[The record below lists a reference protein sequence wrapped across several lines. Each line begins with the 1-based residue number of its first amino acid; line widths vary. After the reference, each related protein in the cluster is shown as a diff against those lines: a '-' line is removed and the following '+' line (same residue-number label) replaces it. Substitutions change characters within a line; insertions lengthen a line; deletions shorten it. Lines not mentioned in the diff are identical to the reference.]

1 MSVTDRDIEFEGH
14 SVHIWEGG
22 SGFPILMLHGSGPGA
37 GTMGNWRFVLEPL
50 SESYQVLATDLI
62 GFGESGRKT
71 EAPFFDIGLW
81 RRQAQ
86 FMLDRLDDGPVGI
99 IGHSLSASLAL
110 GLAATNDRVSK
121 VLTTGAMGGKFTVNA
136 NTELCWTFPENRD
149 QLRAAVECLVY
160 DKSVVTDTLL
170 DSRME
175 ILHDGV
181 YGPYFKS
188 MFSGAKQQ
196 YVDAAVLPVKI
207 LEGLTCDVVM
217 MHGRDDNPFPYE
229 ENSLALS
236 SAIPHADVILV
247 GRCGHSPALE
257 HPEKLLTAAKLLFSQ
272 GAASLK

>member
-1 MSVTDRDIEFEGH
+1 MAVTDRDIEFEGH
-14 SVHIWEGG
+14 SVHVWEGG
-22 SGFPILMLHGSGPGA
+22 SGFPVLMLHGSGPGA

-50 SESYQVLATDLI
+50 AESYQVLATDLI

-71 EAPFFDIGLW
+71 EEPLFDMGLW

-86 FMLDRLDDGPVGI
+86 FMLDRLGDGPVGI

-110 GLAATNDRVSK
+110 GLAAANERVSK
-121 VLTTGAMGGKFTVNA
+121 VLTTGAMGGHFTVNA
-136 NTELCWTFPENRD
+136 DTELCWTFPETRD
-149 QLRAAVECLVY
+149 NLRAAVECLVY
-160 DKSVVTDTLL
+160 DKSVVTDALL

-188 MFSGAKQQ
+188 MFAGDKQQ
-196 YVDAAVLPVKI
+196 YVDAAVLPAESLNK
-207 LEGLTCDVVM
+207 LACDVVM
-217 MHGRDDNPFPYE
+217 MHGRNDNPFPYA

-236 SAIPHADVILV
+236 AAIPHADVILV

-257 HPEKLLTAAKLLFSQ
+257 HPEKLLSAAKLLF
-272 GAASLK
+272 G

>member
-1 MSVTDRDIEFEGH
+1 MTVSDRDIEFESH

-37 GTMGNWRFVLEPL
+37 GTLGNWRFVLEPL

-71 EAPFFDIGLW
+71 EEPFFDIGLW

-86 FMLDRLDDGPVGI
+86 FMLDRLGQGPVGI

-110 GLAATNDRVSK
+110 GLAAANERVTK
-121 VLTTGAMGGKFTVNA
+121 VLTTGAMGGKFAVNED
-136 NTELCWTFPENRD
+136 TELCWTFPETRD

-160 DKSVVTDTLL
+160 DRSVVTDALL
-170 DSRME
+170 DSRIE
-175 ILHDGV
+175 ILHDGI

-188 MFSGAKQQ
+188 MFAGAKQQ
-196 YVDAAVLPVKI
+196 YVDAAVLPRES
-207 LEGLTCDVVM
+207 LSGLSCDVVM
-217 MHGRDDNPFPYE
+217 MHGRDDRPFPYG

-236 SAIPHADVILV
+236 NAIPHADVILV

-257 HPEKLLTAAKLLFSQ
+257 HPEKLLAVAKLLF
-272 GAASLK
+272 G

>member
-1 MSVTDRDIEFEGH
+1 MALTEHDIEFEGT
-14 SVHIWEGG
+14 SVHFWKGG

-71 EAPFFDIGLW
+71 EEPFFDIGLW

-86 FMLDRLDDGPVGI
+86 YMLDRLKEGPVGI

-110 GLAATNDRVSK
+110 GLAATNKRVSK
-121 VLTTGAMGGKFTVNA
+121 VLTTGAMGGKFAVNA
-136 NTELCWTFPENRD
+136 DTELCWTFPETRD

-160 DKSVVTDTLL
+160 DKSVVTDALL

-188 MFSGAKQQ
+188 MFAGAKQQ
-196 YVDAAVLPVKI
+196 YVDAAVLPPESLK
-207 LEGLTCDVVM
+207 GLACDVVM
-217 MHGRDDNPFPYE
+217 MHGRDDNPFPYAK
-229 ENSLALS
+229 NSLVLS
-236 SAIPHADVILV
+236 AMIPHADVILV

-257 HPEKLLTAAKLLFSQ
+257 HPEKLLAAAKLLF
-272 GAASLK
+272 G